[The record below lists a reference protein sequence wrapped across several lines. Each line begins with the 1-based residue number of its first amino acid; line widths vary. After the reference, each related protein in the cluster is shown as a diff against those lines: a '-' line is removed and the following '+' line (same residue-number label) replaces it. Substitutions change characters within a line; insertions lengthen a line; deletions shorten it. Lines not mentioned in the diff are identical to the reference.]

1 MGLLPTK
8 KNTGIAMGPTGSSLF
23 KDPVWCFVEII
34 QPPTHTGTEK
44 GSLSFLSPLHLHSK
58 LRRSLPSRSISSTP
72 EAAMVSA
79 HTIRTVVGVIGNVT
93 AGALVLSPVP
103 TFYGIWKNKKVEQ
116 YSAVPYLAALL
127 NSMMWLLYALPT
139 VQPHNMLIMTMSGVG
154 LVIELIYIAIFLA
167 YSVGAARRRVLLI
180 LVAVVAFAATVAAL
194 VLNLAHTHTLRSMVV
209 GILCVIVETGMYA
222 APLAVMKMVIQTKS
236 VEYMPLFLSLA
247 TLACGISW
255 TAYALIKFDIY
266 IIIPNV
272 LGVMFTVVQMIL
284 YAIYYKSTQQ
294 ILEARKGKTSQ
305 IP

>member
-1 MGLLPTK
+1 
-8 KNTGIAMGPTGSSLF
+8 
-23 KDPVWCFVEII
+23 
-34 QPPTHTGTEK
+34 
-44 GSLSFLSPLHLHSK
+44 
-58 LRRSLPSRSISSTP
+58 
-72 EAAMVSA
+72 MVSA

-222 APLAVMKMVIQTKS
+222 APLAVM
-236 VEYMPLFLSLA
+236 
-247 TLACGISW
+247 
-255 TAYALIKFDIY
+255 
-266 IIIPNV
+266 IPNV